1 MNPFSMINKTKS
13 TISIL
18 STNIRG
24 LASGTREETN
34 KLKVIFDLGADINII
49 IDSHLDNNKM
59 RTLMKG
65 NSQLLSRYNHQGS
78 LSRLRGIDIF
88 IKKACGVKLKN
99 LSILS
104 SGNHLHGT
112 LIMPDPPSSP
122 RSHEEMLR
130 VITNIIC
137 ARPGEILLLLNS
149 IMRKALLEEMVV
161 KKRLCMRQNHLVS
174 SLKTA

>member
-24 LASGTREETN
+24 LASGTREATN
-34 KLKVIFDLGADINII
+34 KLKAIFDLGADINII

-78 LSRLRGIDIF
+78 LSRLRGIDSF
-88 IKKACGVKLKN
+88 IKNACGVKLKN

-104 SGNHLHGT
+104 SGRPWT
-112 LIMPDPPSSP
+112 A
-122 RSHEEMLR
+122 RS
-130 VITNIIC
+130 TQT
-137 ARPGEILLLLNS
+137 P
-149 IMRKALLEEMVV
+149 
-161 KKRLCMRQNHLVS
+161 
-174 SLKTA
+174 